1 MLSKPLLVAVLA
13 ACGLSSYTETT
24 EPPSE
29 PPIEVP
35 TPPEEAG
42 QHFCCES
49 LNGNG
54 SGNGCVM
61 IGKEHAALCDKILY
75 CGSSYE
81 KDGGKVKCIE

>member
-1 MLSKPLLVAVLA
+1 VLSKPLFVAVLA
-13 ACGLSSYTETT
+13 ACGISSNTETT
-24 EPPSE
+24 EPPNE

-54 SGNGCVM
+54 SGNDCVM